1 MATDDI
7 DHRLHSFKCPICKAV
22 AGLPGV
28 NRSFPFCSERCRY
41 IDLGRWVDGR
51 YAVNARTGKLD
62 LVEPPEEDADGE
74 PVKSDFLRAPDDDYE
89 D

>member
-7 DHRLHSFKCPICKAV
+7 DARLHAFKCPICKAV

-41 IDLGRWVDGR
+41 VDLGRWVDGR

-62 LVEPPEEDADGE
+62 LVEPSDDASPGMVE
-74 PVKSDFLRAPDDDYE
+74 KSDDLGNSGNE
-89 D
+89 DS

>member
-1 MATDDI
+1 MANDDI
-7 DHRLHSFKCPICKAV
+7 DPRLHAFKCPICKAV
-22 AGLPGV
+22 TGMPGI

-51 YAVNARTGKLD
+51 YAVNERTGKLD
-62 LVEPPEEDADGE
+62 LVEPADDDSEPEAS
-74 PVKSDFLRAPDDDYE
+74 KSDFLRAPDDSDS

>member
-7 DHRLHSFKCPICKAV
+7 DARLHTFKCPICKAV

-41 IDLGRWVDGR
+41 VDLGRWVDGR

-62 LVEPPEEDADGE
+62 LVEPSDDES
-74 PVKSDFLRAPDDDYE
+74 PVVVEKSDFLGSSGDE
-89 D
+89 DS